1 MMANAVSVTRLLLA
15 LPFTLV
21 MLHPDPRSALVAGCL
36 FLVAITTDVVD
47 GMIARRSGTTSALG
61 RMLDHTAD
69 FAFVTSGLSAAS
81 LRGAIPWLLP
91 LMITLAF
98 LQYVVGSF
106 RVRHQLELRMS
117 WLGRWN
123 GILYFVP
130 LGGEILARLGL
141 PELMAPAVW
150 VSWALVVTTLVS
162 IGERLG
168 SLQVRSQE
176 APGSHDAGRRHR

>member
-1 MMANAVSVTRLLLA
+1 MANAISVTRLLLA

-21 MLHPDPRSALVAGCL
+21 MFHPDPRFALFAGVL
-36 FLVAITTDVVD
+36 FLVAILSDVID
-47 GMIARRSGTTSALG
+47 GMIARRSGSTSALG
-61 RMLDHTAD
+61 RTLDHTAD
-69 FAFVTSGLSAAS
+69 FVFVTSGLSAAS
-81 LRGAIPWLLP
+81 LRGPIPWLLP
-91 LMITLAF
+91 LLITLAF
-98 LQYVVGSF
+98 LHYVVGSF
-106 RVRHQLELRMS
+106 RVRRQLELRMS
-117 WLGRWN
+117 RLGRWN

-168 SLQVRSQE
+168 SLQLRPP
-176 APGSHDAGRRHR
+176 ATPGSPGARRRGQ